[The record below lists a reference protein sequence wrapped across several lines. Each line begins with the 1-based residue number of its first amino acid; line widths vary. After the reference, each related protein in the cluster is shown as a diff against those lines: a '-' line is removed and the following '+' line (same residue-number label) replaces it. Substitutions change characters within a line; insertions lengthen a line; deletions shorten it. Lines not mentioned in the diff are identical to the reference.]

1 MINFNTEYYS
11 NNYYFFLKE
20 RADKISLYYSIAD
33 TLTESRK
40 NDERIDFDKKDSK
53 KVKNIVGN
61 VLKSKTKV
69 SKDALTKKL
78 KSIKPKKEI
87 DELVDSDGTML
98 SSKMPFLNQTLTP
111 HKTTD
116 QTVAMSRVTNDPV
129 TRGYRVYWGESE
141 DEQDNVV
148 SEVDYSDAFGYEET
162 ENMDFKNTVKTLKDM
177 GVDNPK
183 HRAKEFGKLPKA
195 KRKGGKLKQRLS
207 EKTIEEQQKDMMSS
221 LLEKIVSENS
231 NIDEEQKRAM
241 EKMVE
246 DILSKRDRNDSDV
259 VSKNSGL
266 NKILLKNI
274 KSIKK
279 LAEKEC
285 ISINQLIKALKTN
298 E

>member
-1 MINFNTEYYS
+1 MINFNTEDYS

-69 SKDALTKKL
+69 SKNALTKKL

-98 SSKMPFLNQTLTP
+98 SSKIPFLNQTLTP

-116 QTVAMSRVTNDPV
+116 QTVAMARITNDPL
-129 TRGYRVYWGESE
+129 TRGYRVYYGESE
-141 DEQDNVV
+141 EGSDEVIN
-148 SEVDYSDAFGYEET
+148 EVDYSEAFGYEET
-162 ENMDFKNTVKTLKDM
+162 KDMDFKDTVKTLKEM
-177 GVDNPK
+177 GVENAIE
-183 HRAKEFGKLPKA
+183 RAKQFGKLPKQ
-195 KRKGGKLKQRLS
+195 KREDGELKQRLS
-207 EKTIEEQQKDMMSS
+207 EKDSIEEQQRKKM
-221 LLEKIVSENS
+221 I
-231 NIDEEQKRAM
+231 
-241 EKMVE
+241 KMVE
-246 DILSKRDRNDSDV
+246 DMLTKKSSNNSDV
-259 VSKNSGL
+259 VKDKGIS
-266 NKILLKNI
+266 KILLKNI
-274 KSIKK
+274 QSIKK
-279 LAEKEC
+279 IADKEG
-285 ISINQLIKALKTN
+285 ISINMLIKALKSN

>member
-69 SKDALTKKL
+69 SKNALTKKL

-87 DELVDSDGTML
+87 DELVDADGTML
-98 SSKMPFLNQTLTP
+98 SSKIPFLNQTLTP

-116 QTVAMSRVTNDPV
+116 QTVAMSRITNDPV
-129 TRGYRVYWGESE
+129 TRGYRVYYGEGEEGS
-141 DEQDNVV
+141 DEVIN
-148 SEVDYSDAFGYEET
+148 EVDYSEAFGYEET
-162 ENMDFKNTVKTLKDM
+162 KDMDFKNTVETLKKM
-177 GVDNPK
+177 GVENAIE
-183 HRAKEFGKLPKA
+183 RAKQFGKLPKQ
-195 KRKGGKLKQRLS
+195 KREDGELKQRLS
-207 EKTIEEQQKDMMSS
+207 EKYSIEEQQRKKM
-221 LLEKIVSENS
+221 I
-231 NIDEEQKRAM
+231 
-241 EKMVE
+241 KMVE
-246 DILSKRDRNDSDV
+246 DMLTKKSKDNSDV
-259 VSKNSGL
+259 VKDKGIS
-266 NKILLKNI
+266 KILLKNI
-274 KSIKK
+274 QSIKK
-279 LAEKEC
+279 IADKEG
-285 ISINQLIKALKTN
+285 ISINMLIKALKSN

>member
-20 RADKISLYYSIAD
+20 RTDKISLYYSIAD

-98 SSKMPFLNQTLTP
+98 SSKIPFLNQTLTP

-116 QTVAMSRVTNDPV
+116 QTVAMARITNDPL
-129 TRGYRVYWGESE
+129 TRGYRVYYGESE
-141 DEQDNVV
+141 EGSDEVIN
-148 SEVDYSDAFGYEET
+148 EVDYSEAFGYEET
-162 ENMDFKNTVKTLKDM
+162 KDMDFKDTVKTLKEM
-177 GVDNPK
+177 GVENAIE
-183 HRAKEFGKLPKA
+183 RAKQFGKLPKQ
-195 KRKGGKLKQRLS
+195 KREDGELKQRLS
-207 EKTIEEQQKDMMSS
+207 EKDSIEEQQRKKM
-221 LLEKIVSENS
+221 I
-231 NIDEEQKRAM
+231 
-241 EKMVE
+241 KMVE
-246 DILSKRDRNDSDV
+246 DMLTKKSSNNSDV
-259 VSKNSGL
+259 VKDKGIS
-266 NKILLKNI
+266 KILLKNI
-274 KSIKK
+274 QSIKK
-279 LAEKEC
+279 IADKEG
-285 ISINQLIKALKTN
+285 ISINMLIKALKSN

>member
-98 SSKMPFLNQTLTP
+98 SSKIPFLNQTLTP

-116 QTVAMSRVTNDPV
+116 QTVAMARITNDPL
-129 TRGYRVYWGESE
+129 TRGYRVYYGEGEEGS
-141 DEQDNVV
+141 DEVIN
-148 SEVDYSDAFGYEET
+148 EVDYSEAFGYEET
-162 ENMDFKNTVKTLKDM
+162 KDMDFNNTVKTLKKM
-177 GVDNPK
+177 GVENAIE
-183 HRAKEFGKLPKA
+183 RAKQFGKLPKQ
-195 KRKGGKLKQRLS
+195 KREDGELKQRLS
-207 EKTIEEQQKDMMSS
+207 EKDSIEEQQRKKM
-221 LLEKIVSENS
+221 I
-231 NIDEEQKRAM
+231 
-241 EKMVE
+241 KMVE
-246 DILSKRDRNDSDV
+246 DMLTKKSSNNSDV
-259 VSKNSGL
+259 VKDKGIS
-266 NKILLKNI
+266 KILLKNI
-274 KSIKK
+274 QSIKK
-279 LAEKEC
+279 IADKEG
-285 ISINQLIKALKTN
+285 ISLNMLIKALKSN

>member
-69 SKDALTKKL
+69 SKNALTKKL

-98 SSKMPFLNQTLTP
+98 SSKIPFLNQTLTP

-116 QTVAMSRVTNDPV
+116 QTVAMSRITNDPL
-129 TRGYRVYWGESE
+129 TRGYRVYYGEGEEGS
-141 DEQDNVV
+141 DEVIN
-148 SEVDYSDAFGYEET
+148 EVDYSEAFGYEET
-162 ENMDFKNTVKTLKDM
+162 KDMDFKDTVKTLKEM
-177 GVDNPK
+177 GVENAIE
-183 HRAKEFGKLPKA
+183 RAKQFGKLPKQ
-195 KRKGGKLKQRLS
+195 KREDGELKQRLS
-207 EKTIEEQQKDMMSS
+207 EKDSIEEQQRKKM
-221 LLEKIVSENS
+221 I
-231 NIDEEQKRAM
+231 
-241 EKMVE
+241 KMVE
-246 DILSKRDRNDSDV
+246 DMLTKKSSNNSDV
-259 VSKNSGL
+259 VKDKGIS
-266 NKILLKNI
+266 KILLKNI
-274 KSIKK
+274 QSIKK
-279 LAEKEC
+279 IADKEG
-285 ISINQLIKALKTN
+285 ISINMLIKALKSN